1 VINQSQFTISV
12 ALTVSQDGVLHN
24 CAKGEIE
31 AILLNKLNCFTFVV
45 VGVVVVVEVLVDVL
59 VEEVE
64 VAASVVDVD
73 ETTTSECIVGASESV
88 IELALLDVG
97 AASGVTTSA
106 GAATV
111 AAGVGA
117 AAEIECGRVS
127 ALLKAA
133 VGRIETARVTL
144 TVSRLVTA
152 LQRRPPQH
160 RMIQKRTFCSPAHTF
175 FRDASNIL

>member
-1 VINQSQFTISV
+1 MKKYCYI
-12 ALTVSQDGVLHN
+12 
-24 CAKGEIE
+24 
-31 AILLNKLNCFTFVV
+31 KLNCFTFVV
-45 VGVVVVVEVLVDVL
+45 VGVVVVVDVL
-59 VEEVE
+59 VEEVV
-64 VAASVVDVD
+64 VAASVVDVDVD

-97 AASGVTTSA
+97 ATSGVTTSA

-117 AAEIECGRVS
+117 AAEMECGRVS

-160 RMIQKRTFCSPAHTF
+160 RMIQKRTCCSPAHTF